1 MRASLK
7 KLLRG
12 ESGQDHSHPNFIMS
26 RNLQTRD
33 WLHTAFGEES
43 DDNFG
48 TSIAMSSDGLVVAVG
63 APNARD
69 TNNGNDS
76 GSVTVFK
83 YDGSTYIE
91 LNTFYGID
99 DNARFGKSIALSN
112 DGGYLAVGA
121 PKSRD
126 TNRDE
131 TGSVTVFQYNT
142 ASDDY
147 TQLGSAI
154 HGVAQGD
161 LFGSSIALSNDG
173 GALAVGAPVG
183 RDTNEDKTGSV
194 TVFEYNGSTYTKLG
208 SAIYGVGNDDLFG
221 TSVALSSEGS
231 KLAVGAPKT
240 ETNGAKTG
248 SVQIYELVSLL
259 KHDMIQLS
267 SSFLSSHN

>member
-1 MRASLK
+1 MFTLKDTLMRASLK

-91 LNTFYGID
+91 LNTFYGMD

-112 DGGYLAVGA
+112 DGGVLAVGA
-121 PKSRD
+121 PDARD
-126 TNRDE
+126 TNGDR
-131 TGSVTVFQYNT
+131 TGSVTVFHSNT
-142 ASDDY
+142 ASEDY
-147 TQLGSAI
+147 TT
-154 HGVAQGD
+154 
-161 LFGSSIALSNDG
+161 LFTA
-173 GALAVGAPVG
+173 
-183 RDTNEDKTGSV
+183 
-194 TVFEYNGSTYTKLG
+194 
-208 SAIYGVGNDDLFG
+208 YGMARRDLFG

-231 KLAVGAPKT
+231 KLATGAPMAI
-240 ETNGAKTG
+240 NDGGQNSG
-248 SVQIYELVSLL
+248 SVQIYELVS
-259 KHDMIQLS
+259 
-267 SSFLSSHN
+267 FLET